1 MALRQ
6 LRGLARTVLSS
17 KLTPERG
24 GAGAPIKLAPRPDR
38 PVRACGYY
46 QTCIYHAHSDSNYG
60 ALQLPLWYELWWDNG
75 VFPGQLCC
83 DFMAGPM
90 TCNLTE
96 AWYAKAWS
104 VLSLV
109 IALPIMYHYYYVD
122 EFRHPMV
129 PEQYPED
136 VRRVLMRARNTS
148 LLYDYSQPNY
158 EEAVKA
164 RRKSYWTP
172 LY

>member
-38 PVRACGYY
+38 P
-46 QTCIYHAHSDSNYG
+46 
-60 ALQLPLWYELWWDNG
+60 LPLWYELWWDNG